1 LEISQYTPRDMLRD
15 ASPSLIP
22 PTLPINVKVFLLMDS
37 FQRKPKE
44 QLLQS
49 LEKRELV

>member
-1 LEISQYTPRDMLRD
+1 VEISQYTPRDMPRD
-15 ASPSLIP
+15 ESPSLIP
-22 PTLPINVKVFLLMDS
+22 PTLPIDVKVFLLKDS
-37 FQRKPKE
+37 FKRKPKE